1 LPPRRDEVSAQQRG
15 ESAPRYSVQ
24 SFRERRTTGA
34 NTERANE
41 AKRGETNL
49 SELSERELY
58 LLERLEQLEQRLT
71 DLEARVG
78 DAVTDHSVHSAE
90 LPVPVTTARAA
101 SPDHP
106 QPPQGTKTTAD
117 FFRETTFSFTLDGY
131 YGYNFNRPAGRINL
145 LRAYDVTSN
154 SFSLNQAGLIIE
166 RAPNPT
172 AGRRFGARVDL
183 QYGQATETLQGSGAN
198 EPRPQTYR
206 PIFQA
211 YGTYV
216 VPIGGGLTVDFGKW
230 ASALG
235 FENNY
240 TKDQM
245 NYSRSYSYNFLPFYH
260 FGFRATYTAGP
271 VGVSYWV
278 VNGANQSEDFNGF
291 KSQAVLL
298 TWRPAASVTWNINYY
313 TGIEGRDVSPALNP
327 GLPTLP
333 TQPGLSAQRISPRR
347 EAACTSWT
355 PMPPGTRRPG

>member
-1 LPPRRDEVSAQQRG
+1 ERITLDTPRKETNLHAQITKVLPADHCDCDFACRLGERGLGATARRVCAT
-15 ESAPRYSVQ
+15 RYSVQ

-41 AKRGETNL
+41 AKRGETKL

-58 LLERLEQLEQRLT
+58 LLERLEQRLT

-101 SPDHP
+101 SPDHA

-260 FGFRATYTAGP
+260 FGVSRELHRGP
-271 VGVSYWV
+271 GW
-278 VNGANQSEDFNGF
+278 GE
-291 KSQAVLL
+291 LL
-298 TWRPAASVTWNINYY
+298 GDEWGKPER
-313 TGIEGRDVSPALNP
+313 
-327 GLPTLP
+327 GL
-333 TQPGLSAQRISPRR
+333 QRL
-347 EAACTSWT
+347 
-355 PMPPGTRRPG
+355 

>member
-1 LPPRRDEVSAQQRG
+1 MRCAADGTTGPGRRSQRGALIFRAAQDVLRGAGRCAMLPLFARELLSTLRGRKQTFMHRSPGYYLLTIAIVISLAASAREVSAQQRG

-41 AKRGETNL
+41 AKRGETKL

-58 LLERLEQLEQRLT
+58 LLERLEQRLT

-90 LPVPVTTARAA
+90 LPVPVTTAGAA
-101 SPDHP
+101 SPDHA

-260 FGFRATYTAGP
+260 FGVSRELHRGP
-271 VGVSYWV
+271 GW
-278 VNGANQSEDFNGF
+278 GE
-291 KSQAVLL
+291 LL
-298 TWRPAASVTWNINYY
+298 GDEWGKPER
-313 TGIEGRDVSPALNP
+313 
-327 GLPTLP
+327 GL
-333 TQPGLSAQRISPRR
+333 QRL
-347 EAACTSWT
+347 
-355 PMPPGTRRPG
+355 